1 METIGKIIKAGTALL
16 LALALCACGGR
27 EAPATSDGTYVKP
40 VAGQTQAK
48 AAAPATTTAPA
59 TTESLQAVPDTTAA
73 PQTANPSS
81 AEASAEASVPPATT
95 LAVISSGLAPG
106 QTTAGPDTSAG
117 QGSFE
122 AEDLIFT
129 YKGKS
134 IRTGDVF
141 SYADF
146 EADWGGPQIEKGQA
160 CLGGGFDE
168 NYYFGDTLTVFTL
181 GDSGQQ
187 LIYDIFIMEEGY
199 STAKGAVIG
208 QTTRE
213 ELPAIYGQPHS
224 SMGATDRYSLEDV
237 LVSFTFS
244 GGILAEID
252 YNNTQN

>member
-1 METIGKIIKAGTALL
+1 MRTFSKMAKSGTALL
-16 LALALCACGGR
+16 LALVLSACGGS

-40 VAGQTQAK
+40 VEGQVQTSTTAAG
-48 AAAPATTTAPA
+48 TTAPA
-59 TTESLQAVPDTTAA
+59 PTTPAATATTPAAPDTTAA
-73 PQTANPSS
+73 APTTPAPT
-81 AEASAEASVPPATT
+81 EAPTTPAPTT
-95 LAVISSGLAPG
+95 LEVISSGLAPG
-106 QTTAGPDTSAG
+106 QSTAGAEVPAG

-122 AEDLIFT
+122 TEDLFFI
-129 YKGKS
+129 YHGKR

-146 EADWGGPQIEKGQA
+146 ETDWGVPQIEKGQA

-168 NYYFGDTLTVFTL
+168 NYYFGDFLTVFTL

-187 LIYDIFIMEEGY
+187 VIYDIFIMEEGY
-199 STAKGAVIG
+199 TTAKGAVIG